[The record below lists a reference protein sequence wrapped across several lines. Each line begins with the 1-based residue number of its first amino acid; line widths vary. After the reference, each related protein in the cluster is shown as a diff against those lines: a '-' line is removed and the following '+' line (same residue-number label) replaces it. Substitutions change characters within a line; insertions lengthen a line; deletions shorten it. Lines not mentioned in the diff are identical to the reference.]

1 MVLGHFSSS
10 YDGGVT
16 TTVTQPKIA
25 RTTVVRKK
33 FAKPPVKVA
42 CLSW

>member
-1 MVLGHFSSS
+1 M
-10 YDGGVT
+10 
-16 TTVTQPKIA
+16 A

-42 CLSW
+42 FVSQEHAVTGKIHVPT